1 MKTIRQIFEQRF
13 IPILE
18 KWGLVVRVKRCAATG
33 CTFYLV
39 QNDFPF
45 CDWEAWPPSTP
56 VELAKRS
63 IFVIERWGK
72 DVLIGNHLMYGD
84 AAFPAKQRYSWYEA
98 EDISAAL
105 AGCVSVFIT
114 HLLYDYLDHRGF
126 NCLWLDEKGSTLRVG
141 ELPLFLSFRINEDL
155 SAWAFIFED
164 NSGGT
169 LWKLKRKVSRPPMKY
184 FRQVARALS
193 VSLI

>member
-1 MKTIRQIFEQRF
+1 MKAIRQIIEQRF

-18 KWGLVVRVKRCAATG
+18 KWGLVVRVKRSADG
-33 CTFYLV
+33 ICTFYLV

-56 VELAKRS
+56 EELAKRS

-72 DVLIGNHLMYGD
+72 DVLIGNYLMHGD
-84 AAFPAKQRYSWYEA
+84 TAFLAKQRYSWYEA

-126 NCLWLDEKGSTLRVG
+126 TCLWLDETGSELRVG
-141 ELPLFLSFRINEDL
+141 ELPLFLSFKVNKDL
-155 SAWAFIFED
+155 SAWAFILDD

-169 LWKLKRKVSRPPMKY
+169 LWKFERKVSRPPMKY

>member
-1 MKTIRQIFEQRF
+1 MKAIRQIIEQRF

-18 KWGLVVRVKRCAATG
+18 KWGLVVRVKRSADG
-33 CTFYLV
+33 ICTFYLV

-56 VELAKRS
+56 EELAKRS

-72 DVLIGNHLMYGD
+72 DVLIGNYLMYGD

-126 NCLWLDEKGSTLRVG
+126 TCLWLDETGSELRVG
-141 ELPLFLSFRINEDL
+141 ELPLFLSFKVNKDL
-155 SAWAFIFED
+155 SAWAFILDD

-169 LWKLKRKVSRPPMKY
+169 LWKFERKVSRPPMKY